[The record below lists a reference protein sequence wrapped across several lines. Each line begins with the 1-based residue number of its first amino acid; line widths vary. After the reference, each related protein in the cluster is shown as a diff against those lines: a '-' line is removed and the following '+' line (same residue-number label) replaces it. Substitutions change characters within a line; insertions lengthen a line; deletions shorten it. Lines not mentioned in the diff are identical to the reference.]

1 MIDVAIIGCGV
12 VGAAAAYELSRYP
25 LRVAVLEA
33 ENDIADGTTKANSAI
48 LHAGYDPEPGTLM
61 ARLNVRGVALA
72 QEICARLD
80 VPYRRCGS
88 LVVAFSSDEQ
98 EHLRVLYNRGIANG
112 VPELQLLSGE
122 EARAVEPNLSEEVVA
137 ALYAPGAAIVGP
149 WEYALAMAEVAVRN
163 GVELRR
169 SWPVTQVTRI
179 ESGYR
184 LHSPKGTVDAR
195 FVVNA
200 SGISAERIHNMVAK
214 PSFHIVPTR
223 GEYHLLDKS
232 EGDRVQHVIFQCP
245 NESGKGVLVAPTVH
259 GNLIVGPNA
268 QILEEPSTACTADG
282 LSFVADSA
290 KRSVPSIAFGE
301 VIRTFAGVRANVA
314 GDFIIQEAEDAPGWI
329 DLAGIKSPGLSA
341 APAIAEEVL
350 ALLQKKQAL
359 PNKKT
364 DYRDGRTQIRFANLS
379 LAEKQAMVQRD
390 PAYGRVVCRCV
401 TITEG
406 EIAAALHS
414 EIPAPSIDGVKR
426 RCGAGMGRCQGG
438 FCGPRILEM
447 MCREYQCSPLDIL
460 QDKEGTH
467 VLVEET
473 KQEVHHV

>member
-12 VGAAAAYELSRYP
+12 VGAATAYELSRYP
-25 LRVAVLEA
+25 LRVTVLEA

-48 LHAGYDPEPGTLM
+48 LHAGYDPEPGTQM

-88 LVVAFSSDEQ
+88 FVVAFSADERA
-98 EHLRVLYNRGIANG
+98 HLQVLYERGIANG

-122 EARAVEPNLSEEVVA
+122 EARKLEPNLSVQVVA
-137 ALYAPGAAIVGP
+137 ALYAPSAAIVGP

-169 SWPVTQVTRI
+169 SWPITQVTRI
-179 ESGYR
+179 EGGYQ
-184 LHSPKGTVDAR
+184 LHSPKGVLDAR
-195 FVVNA
+195 FVINA
-200 SGISAERIHNMVAK
+200 SGVSAEKIHNFIAK

-223 GEYHLLDKS
+223 GEYYLLDKS

-245 NESGKGVLVAPTVH
+245 NETGKGVLVAPTVH

-268 QILEEPSTACTADG
+268 QILEKPSTACTSKG
-282 LSFVADSA
+282 LSFVSSSA
-290 KRSVPSIAFGE
+290 KKSVPSIAFGE
-301 VIRTFAGVRANVA
+301 TIRTFAGVRANIS
-314 GDFIIQEAEDAPGWI
+314 GDFIIEEAPDAPGWI

-341 APAIAEEVL
+341 APAIAEEVI
-350 ALLQKKQAL
+350 AILQRKQAL
-359 PNKKT
+359 PKKKT
-364 DYRDGRTQIRFANLS
+364 DYLDGRKQIRFSNLS
-379 LAEKQAMVQRD
+379 LAEKQALVQKN
-390 PAYGRVVCRCV
+390 PTYGRVICRCV

-406 EIAAALHS
+406 EILAALRS